1 MPEAKFYQIQNA
13 SQIQTQKM
21 SRQQIYSLNLLAMN
35 SQDLRS
41 EIYAAA
47 EKNPALEIVKD
58 PVLAGENVKKVSF
71 RHSDYLRLGRAS
83 ALGQSKADS
92 FQEALES
99 RPDERETL
107 QEHLISQLNVSKISK
122 DKYELSR
129 KLIENLDNSGFHI
142 LAPISLLDPENPLH
156 TEKFLDSCM
165 DLVRRMD
172 PIGTCCT
179 GIPESLFVQ
188 AYLKKNASPAVLFLL
203 DGHFDFLDPPRPS
216 SILKKI
222 KEFVEKRKKMAF
234 SSSDYEKKDYHP
246 ENFDIKDV
254 EDALAFIKT
263 LDPFPAR
270 QFGLS
275 AGAYV
280 VPDVYVYKVPVDIL
294 TEAGKRGSA
303 NKACGNSGSGTEDG
317 VQEKIGETAAGGIKS
332 VGIGSAAGI
341 ESGAARDFGFR
352 VELAENF
359 IPSVAVSPGYMK
371 IEPNIVSKDDKKFI
385 AASVREAKSFIE
397 NLEFRKQTIIKA
409 CNAIVR
415 AQFDFFAKGPHFL
428 TPLRQKD
435 IAADIGVHE
444 ATVSRMA
451 NSKFIQCEWGLFPVK
466 YFFTNALS
474 TVPVA
479 ASSVAPLAASGAV
492 ADVTPFA
499 ASGTAPYA
507 SAPSAKSAEKTFGAV
522 FSSSAKADLD
532 SAPAQKQAAVSSEK
546 VKYEISKIISSQ
558 PSGAR
563 PLSDQ
568 KLAALLEQSG
578 IKIARRTVAK
588 YRSQLNIESSYLR

>member
-58 PVLAGENVKKVSF
+58 PVLAEENVKKVSSG
-71 RHSDYLRLGRAS
+71 HSDYLRLGRAS

-188 AYLKKNASPAVLFLL
+188 ASLKKNASPAVLFLL

-294 TEAGKRGSA
+294 TEAGKRGDIDGGSDSTGSGA
-303 NKACGNSGSGTEDG
+303 NNACGNSGSGTEGG

-332 VGIGSAAGI
+332 GEIGSAAYI
-341 ESGAARDFGFR
+341 ESGAACNFGFR

-371 IEPNIVSKDDKKFI
+371 IEPNIASKDDKKFI

-428 TPLRQKD
+428 APLRQKD

-479 ASSVAPLAASGAV
+479 ASSVAPLAVSDA
-492 ADVTPFA
+492 
-499 ASGTAPYA
+499 APYA
-507 SAPSAKSAEKTFGAV
+507 SAPSAKPAEKTFGAV
-522 FSSSAKADLD
+522 FSSSSKADLD

-546 VKYEISKIISSQ
+546 VKYEISKIIASQ
-558 PSGAR
+558 PPGAK

-568 KLAALLEQSG
+568 KLAVLLERSG

-588 YRSQLNIESSYLR
+588 YRNQLNIESSYLR